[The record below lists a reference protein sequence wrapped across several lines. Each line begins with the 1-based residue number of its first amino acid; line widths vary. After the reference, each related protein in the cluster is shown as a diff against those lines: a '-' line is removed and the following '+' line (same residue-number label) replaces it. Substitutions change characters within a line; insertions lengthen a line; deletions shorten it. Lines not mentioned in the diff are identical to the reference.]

1 MMDNDDLLYTSSD
14 DVFTIDFDQIE
25 PNNITISGYTT
36 SIDMTLS
43 TEMYGQFDMLALK
56 DEKLRKK
63 YPELQ
68 HAWDEYQA
76 LLEKYEV
83 WDCIATDQSEDD
95 EDMLLF

>member
-14 DVFTIDFDQIE
+14 DVFTIDMDDVDVDL
-25 PNNITISGYTT
+25 TLSGYTT

-43 TEMYGQFDMLALK
+43 TGMYGQFDMLGVK
-56 DEKLRKK
+56 DEKLRKN

-76 LLEKYEV
+76 LLEKYRV
-83 WDCIATDQSEDD
+83 WDHVATDQSEDD